1 VGYAPLIA
9 LILKDYLDKY
19 SFRPR
24 LIQDDPK
31 QDLGIVVVIPSYAEP
46 SINHALLSLQSCS
59 RPLCEVE
66 VIVVV
71 NQSEIEGE
79 EIAALNQ
86 QTFEET
92 IKWEERTRGS
102 GDPGFSVF
110 AILEKELPKKHAG
123 VGFARKIGMD
133 EAVRRFQLAG
143 KEDGIIACFDAD
155 SSCRSDYLTELHKHF
170 EKCPETPGCSIRY
183 EHPTFGSE
191 FEPKT
196 YLAVTYYELH
206 LRYYNQAMKATGVP
220 YAFHTVGSSMAVR
233 SSAYQKQ
240 GGMNRRKA
248 GEDFYFLHKI
258 IELGNFTE
266 LNSTIIYPSPRPSD
280 RVPFGTGKAINSFL
294 KSPNTGYYTYN
305 LQAFKYLSEFFK
317 SIPEFYI
324 TKPELVTLGGQVPYV
339 LIDFLSSYFFDDR
352 ILEISKNSKGLSS
365 FEKRFYRW
373 FNGFMVL
380 KFVHFVRDNAHPN
393 MRVELAALELLR
405 NIGYPNVDRI
415 GSIDELLEIFRKLDR
430 GESPVPVRFLSL
442 KNPE

>member
-1 VGYAPLIA
+1 MILTPYLEKYAFRSRLIA
-9 LILKDYLDKY
+9 DNP
-19 SFRPR
+19 SA
-24 LIQDDPK
+24 
-31 QDLGIVVVIPSYAEP
+31 DLGIVIVIPAYAEP
-46 SINHALLSLQSCS
+46 SVNHTLLSLQSCS
-59 RPLCEVE
+59 RPACEVE
-66 VIVVV
+66 VLIVV
-71 NQSEIEGE
+71 NQSETESA
-79 EIAALNQ
+79 EIASINQ
-86 QTFEET
+86 NTFEEAR
-92 IKWEERTRGS
+92 KWEERTQGS
-102 GDPGFSVF
+102 RDPGFTVF
-110 AILEKELPKKHAG
+110 ALWEQDLPKKHAG

-133 EAVRRFQLAG
+133 EAVRRFALSG
-143 KEDGIIACFDAD
+143 NEDGIIACFDAD
-155 SSCRSDYLTELHKHF
+155 SSCRSDYLTELYKHF
-170 EKCPETPGCSIRY
+170 TENPDSPGCSIRF

-220 YAFHTVGSSMAVR
+220 YAYHTVGSSMAVR

-266 LNSTIIYPSPRPSD
+266 LNSTIVYPSPRPSN
-280 RVPFGTGKAINSFL
+280 RVPFGTGKAINSYL
-294 KSPNTGYYTYN
+294 KNPTTGFYTYN
-305 LQAFKYLSEFFK
+305 LQAFKYLSNFFK

-324 TKPELVTLGGQVPYV
+324 AKPELVTLGGSLPYV

-352 ILEISKNSKGLSS
+352 IVEIAGNSKGLHS

-373 FNGFMVL
+373 FNAFMVL
-380 KFVHFVRDNAHPN
+380 KFVHFVRDNVHPN
-393 MRVELAALELLR
+393 VRVELAALDLLR
-405 NIGYPNVDRI
+405 NIGYPDVDGI
-415 GSIDELLEIFRKLDR
+415 GSIDELLEVYRKLDR

>member
-1 VGYAPLIA
+1 MGYAPLIA

-373 FNGFMVL
+373 FNAFMVL

>member
-1 VGYAPLIA
+1 M
-9 LILKDYLDKY
+9 ILKDYLDKY
-19 SFRPR
+19 SYRPR
-24 LIQDDPK
+24 LIHDVPSR
-31 QDLGIVVVIPSYAEP
+31 DLGIVVVIPSYAEP

-59 RPLCEVE
+59 RPPCEVE

-79 EIAALNQ
+79 EVSDVNR
-86 QTFEET
+86 QTYEEAK
-92 IKWEERTRGS
+92 KWEERTKGS
-102 GDPGFSVF
+102 RDPGFSVF
-110 AILEKELPKKHAG
+110 AVLEAGLPKKHAG

-133 EAVRRFQLAG
+133 EAVRRFTLIG
-143 KEDGIIACFDAD
+143 KKDGIIACFDAD
-155 SSCRSDYLTELHKHF
+155 SSCRSDYLIEVYNHF
-170 EKCPETPGCSIRY
+170 KSHPETPGCSIRY
-183 EHPTFGSE
+183 EHPTFGTE

-220 YAFHTVGSSMAVR
+220 YAYHTVGSSMAVR

-258 IELGNFTE
+258 IELGDFTD
-266 LNSTIIYPSPRPSD
+266 LNSTIVYPSPRPSD

-294 KSPNTGYYTYN
+294 KNPNTGYYTYN

-324 TKPELVTLGGQVPYV
+324 TKPQLVTLGGQIPYV
-339 LIDFLSSYFFDDR
+339 MIDFLNSYFFDDR
-352 ILEISKNSKGLSS
+352 ILEIAKNSKGLYS
-365 FEKRFYRW
+365 FEKRFFRW
-373 FNGFMVL
+373 FNAFMVL

-393 MRVELAALELLR
+393 VRVELAALDLLR
-405 NIGYPNVDRI
+405 NIGYPDVDGI
-415 GSIDELLEIFRKLDR
+415 GSIDELLEIYRKLDR
-430 GESPVPVRFLSL
+430 GESPVPVRFLSS
-442 KNPE
+442 KNPD

>member
-1 VGYAPLIA
+1 M
-9 LILKDYLDKY
+9 KDYLEKY

-24 LIQDDPK
+24 LIQDDPSK
-31 QDLGIVVVIPSYAEP
+31 DLGIVVVIPSYAEP

-59 RPLCEVE
+59 RPACEVE

-92 IKWEERTRGS
+92 MKWEERTRGS

-155 SSCRSDYLTELHKHF
+155 SSCRSDYLTELYSHF
-170 EKCPETPGCSIRY
+170 KRNPETPGCSIRY

-220 YAFHTVGSSMAVR
+220 YAYHTVGSSMAVR
-233 SSAYQKQ
+233 CSAYQKQ

-266 LNSTIIYPSPRPSD
+266 LNSTVVYPSPRPSD

-294 KSPNTGYYTYN
+294 KNPNTGYYTYN
-305 LQAFKYLSEFFK
+305 LQTFRYLSEFFK

-352 ILEISKNSKGLSS
+352 ILEISKNSKGISS

-373 FNGFMVL
+373 FNAFMVL

-393 MRVELAALELLR
+393 MRVELAALDLLR

-430 GESPVPVRFLSL
+430 GESTVPVRFLSL

>member
-1 VGYAPLIA
+1 M
-9 LILKDYLDKY
+9 ILSDYLEKY
-19 SFRPR
+19 SFRSR
-24 LIQDDPK
+24 LIHDAPSQDV
-31 QDLGIVVVIPSYAEP
+31 GIIVVIPSYAEP

-59 RPLCEVE
+59 RPPCEVE

-92 IKWEERTRGS
+92 MKWEERTRGS
-102 GDPGFSVF
+102 RDPGFSVF

-133 EAVRRFQLAG
+133 EAVRRFGLAG
-143 KEDGIIACFDAD
+143 REDGIIACFDAD
-155 SSCRSDYLTELHKHF
+155 SSCRSDYLTELYKHF
-170 EKCPETPGCSIRY
+170 EKYPETPGCSIRY

-266 LNSTIIYPSPRPSD
+266 LNSTIVYPSPRPSD

-294 KSPNTGYYTYN
+294 KSPHTGYYTYN

-373 FNGFMVL
+373 FNAFMVL

-393 MRVELAALELLR
+393 ARVELAALDLLR
-405 NIGYPNVDRI
+405 NIGYPDVDRI

-430 GESPVPVRFLSL
+430 GESPVPVKFLSL
-442 KNPE
+442 KNPD

>member
-1 VGYAPLIA
+1 
-9 LILKDYLDKY
+9 LKDYLEKY

-24 LIQDDPK
+24 FIQDDPS

-59 RPLCEVE
+59 RPPCEVE

-71 NQSEIEGE
+71 NQSEVEGE

-92 IKWEERTRGS
+92 MKWEERTRGS

-110 AILEKELPKKHAG
+110 AILEKNLPKKHAG

-133 EAVRRFQLAG
+133 EAVRRFQIVD

-155 SSCRSDYLTELHKHF
+155 SSCRSDYLTELYSHF
-170 EKCPETPGCSIRY
+170 ERNPETPGCSIRY

-220 YAFHTVGSSMAVR
+220 YAYHTVGSSMAVR

-266 LNSTIIYPSPRPSD
+266 LNSTIVYPSPRPSD

-294 KSPNTGYYTYN
+294 KNPNTGYYTYN
-305 LQAFKYLSEFFK
+305 LQAFRYLSEFFK

-365 FEKRFYRW
+365 FEKRFFRW
-373 FNGFMVL
+373 FNAFMVL

-393 MRVELAALELLR
+393 MRVELAALDLLR